1 MTESYKK
8 EINEILE
15 ILGENLDITENQYNA
30 AVESYEAVGDW
41 LSKEGS
47 FLFPYSP
54 RIIPQGSFM
63 LGTIIK
69 PICEDDDIDIDLVCK
84 LNGKPA
90 HWTQKHLKEAVG
102 DRLKEHSVYKNM
114 LESQD
119 GGQRCW
125 TLEYSDQANYHM
137 DILPS
142 IADKNFTVLLN
153 EAFNNHQQLDTN
165 KLAIRITDKENI
177 FYSIMTETE
186 WWLKSNP
193 FGYAKWFF
201 QRAIYS
207 SKRMFALSE
216 SVDPVRPF
224 QKEKMPLQRV
234 VQLLKRH
241 RDIMFSSDEYDS
253 ENKPISIIITTLASR
268 AYDKGENIADAYIN
282 IVSRMRSYIETK
294 LNQIYESTIKLQSGG
309 YLVINPTEALVSI
322 DINSGKS
329 TREVNIER
337 TALSTNLEAAA
348 EIARQIK
355 IRDLSGLIIIDFIDM
370 INFNNRRNVE
380 RKLKDYLKNDRARV
394 QIGRISNFGLLEM
407 SRQRLRES
415 SVKWEL
421 ILSKKSFSFKII
433 KLAEEQAI
441 LKKAKIIN
449 IFVCE
454 EVVKFISENFDEE
467 LKYYEKKFKIKF
479 NLQNDNSYIIP
490 EYKIELFGNK
500 GKKLI
505 DTVEYKNL
513 FSKNL
518 NYNDFKN
525 KKYKLNH
532 KSLKNNFKSKKIGK
546 YRYKKKFKPKKNLDQ
561 SI

>member
-90 HWTQKHLKEAVG
+90 HWTQMHLKEAVG

-241 RDIMFSSDEYDS
+241 RDIMFSSDEYDR

-294 LNQIYESTIKLQSGG
+294 LNPKTGQQERWVS
-309 YLVINPTEALVSI
+309 NPVNEAENFADKWALVAQKEEYFYAWL
-322 DINSGKS
+322 DK
-329 TREVNIER
+329 
-337 TALSTNLEAAA
+337 LE
-348 EIARQIK
+348 E
-355 IRDLSGLIIIDFIDM
+355 DLSAIKYGENKGLHILNESFSAQYG
-370 INFNNRRNVE
+370 NQVVKRTFAEYGEKNRILREKGN
-380 RKLKDYLKNDRARV
+380 RKMA
-394 QIGRISNFGLLEM
+394 IGTGLLG
-407 SRQRLRES
+407 
-415 SVKWEL
+415 SVGKPIPNHNFEG
-421 ILSKKSFSFKII
+421 
-433 KLAEEQAI
+433 
-441 LKKAKIIN
+441 N
-449 IFVCE
+449 I
-454 EVVKFISENFDEE
+454 
-467 LKYYEKKFKIKF
+467 
-479 NLQNDNSYIIP
+479 
-490 EYKIELFGNK
+490 
-500 GKKLI
+500 
-505 DTVEYKNL
+505 
-513 FSKNL
+513 
-518 NYNDFKN
+518 
-525 KKYKLNH
+525 
-532 KSLKNNFKSKKIGK
+532 
-546 YRYKKKFKPKKNLDQ
+546 
-561 SI
+561 